1 MNTTRLS
8 FGTHSTMH
16 EMSQNLDNLG
26 SRYAKLRSVGMQTGI
41 ALQASCLQQT
51 KGHIY
56 VLKDW
61 RLGWTQACL
70 QASHRSKIVHAD
82 FRLSQDMMIE
92 VRAYALLTWLG
103 NTAWSILWLAETL
116 LARLFLSYL

>member
-1 MNTTRLS
+1 
-8 FGTHSTMH
+8 
-16 EMSQNLDNLG
+16 
-26 SRYAKLRSVGMQTGI
+26 MQTGI

-92 VRAYALLTWLG
+92 VRAYALLAWLG